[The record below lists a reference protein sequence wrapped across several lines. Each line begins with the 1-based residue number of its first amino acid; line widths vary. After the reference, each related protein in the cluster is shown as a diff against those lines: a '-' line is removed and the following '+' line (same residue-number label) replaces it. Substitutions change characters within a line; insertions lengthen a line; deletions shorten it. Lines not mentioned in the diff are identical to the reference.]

1 MPWFRGNLHTHTTNS
16 DGDSAPDEVV
26 AWYRDA
32 GYDFLALTDHD
43 LLTLPQDHAAAA
55 SPMLLVHGEEVTA
68 GDVHVNGLGIRSTIA
83 PVIGATVAETLQRSV
98 DAVLADGGMA
108 SVNHPNYRWQIGPA
122 DLIALRGCRL
132 LEVFN
137 GGPETNN
144 AGGAGRP
151 SHDALWDAVLS
162 ADRRMHAIAVDDAHN
177 FKVFGRPY
185 SNPGRG
191 WVHIRAARLTEA
203 TVLEALSNGDFYASS
218 GVELAD
224 VSSRTTRAG
233 HRHRAAVRPV
243 STARPS
249 SAVVARS
256 LTSWT
261 GSRPGMPPAAARAT
275 SVPASTTRTASL
287 PGCSRSSWAELRRPS
302 RPCAARP
309 VVARPADWHG
319 SM

>member
-16 DGDSAPDEVV
+16 DGDSPPDEVV

-43 LLTLPQDHAAAA
+43 LLTLPRDHAATAGT
-55 SPMLLVHGEEVTA
+55 MLLVHGEEVTA

-83 PVIGATVAETLQRSV
+83 PRIEPSVAETLQRIV
-98 DAVLADGGMA
+98 DAVLDDGGMA
-108 SVNHPNYRWQIGPA
+108 SVNHPNYRWQVRAG

-144 AGGAGRP
+144 EGAADRP

-162 ADRRMHAIAVDDAHN
+162 ADRRFHAIAVDDAHY

-191 WVHIRAARLTEA
+191 WVHIRASSLSEA
-203 TVLEALSNGDFYASS
+203 TVLEALSKGDFYASS
-218 GVELAD
+218 GVELAS
-224 VSSRTTRAG
+224 VSAERGELAIDIVQQYDLAYRTTFIGRCG
-233 HRHRAAVRPV
+233 EVLD
-243 STARPS
+243 
-249 SAVVARS
+249 VVDGVEPRY
-256 LTSWT
+256 
-261 GSRPGMPPAAARAT
+261 AARGHEGYVRARIDD
-275 SVPASTTRTASL
+275 SDGL
-287 PGCSRSSWAELRRPS
+287 
-302 RPCAARP
+302 AAWVQP
-309 VVARPADWHG
+309 LFLD
-319 SM
+319 

>member
-16 DGDSAPDEVV
+16 DGDSDPDDVV

-43 LLTLPQDHAAAA
+43 LLTLPRDHAAAA

-68 GDVHVNGLGIRSTIA
+68 ADVHVNGLGIRSSIP
-83 PVIGATVAETLQRSV
+83 PVIGATVAETLQRNV

-108 SVNHPNYRWQIGPA
+108 SVNHPNYRWQVRPA

-144 AGGAGRP
+144 GGGAGRS

-162 ADRRMHAIAVDDAHN
+162 ADRRFYAIAVDDAHY

-191 WVHIRAARLTEA
+191 WVHIRAASLTEA
-203 TVLEALSNGDFYASS
+203 TVLEALSSGDFYASS

-224 VSSRTTRAG
+224 VSSGRREVAIDIVQQYDLAYRTTFMGRGGEVLDVVDGVAPRYAVSGHEGYVRARIDDSDG
-233 HRHRAAVRPV
+233 L
-243 STARPS
+243 
-249 SAVVARS
+249 SAWVQP
-256 LTSWT
+256 LF
-261 GSRPGMPPAAARAT
+261 
-275 SVPASTTRTASL
+275 L
-287 PGCSRSSWAELRRPS
+287 
-302 RPCAARP
+302 
-309 VVARPADWHG
+309 D
-319 SM
+319 